1 MKNQLCKFIWLTGMV
16 LLAANMLA
24 VASIFWLG
32 IGLSGLFIVCA
43 AGAFAYFLHRLQK
56 SRDKH
61 EEIGRRMEHLAYHD
75 TLTGLPN
82 RRLFEDRSNLAL
94 IRAKRSGQ
102 IAAVMF
108 LDLDRFKMVNDS
120 LGHACG
126 DELIRITGERLQSC
140 LREGD
145 TVYRQGGDEFTLLLE
160 NISKPEDV
168 RLVAS
173 RIHAAMEKPYQLNGK
188 QHHITA
194 SVGISLYPT
203 DGETLDE
210 LIKHA
215 DKAMYGAK
223 KRGRNNYQFFASG
236 LDTLMTYKQEMETAL
251 RLALDNGELEMH
263 YQPQYELR
271 SKRIIG
277 VEAMIHWN
285 RAGKQVSSKE
295 WLPVAEETG
304 LIISIGEWAL
314 RTSCLKAKQWQAVGF
329 QPLKLSIGLSVAQF
343 NKDNLV
349 ERITEIL
356 AEVSLD
362 AKCIELDLAE
372 GISMLSV
379 QNVGEKL
386 RLLKQLGLRIAM
398 DDVCAGIFSGV
409 SSQQAPMDTI
419 KLDSNLIRNLP
430 EDRENQTLAVAI
442 TEMAERLQLN
452 LIAKGVDTQEQLA
465 HLYNLRCIEVQG
477 ELFSG
482 PLMDRDFEHLMQK
495 QAG

>member
-1 MKNQLCKFIWLTGMV
+1 MKNLLSKYAWQTGLV
-16 LLAANMLA
+16 LLVVNMLA
-24 VASIFWLG
+24 TASIFWLG
-32 IGLSGLFIVCA
+32 IGIGVVFISCA
-43 AGAFAYFLHRLQK
+43 AGAFAYFLHSLLK

-61 EEIGRRMEHLAYHD
+61 EEIGLRMEHLAYHD
-75 TLTGLPN
+75 ALTGLPN
-82 RRLFEDRSNLAL
+82 RRLFEDRLNLAL
-94 IRAKRSGQ
+94 VRAKRSGQ

-160 NISKPEDV
+160 NISKPADV
-168 RLVAS
+168 RLVAG
-173 RIHAAMEKPYQLNGK
+173 RIHAAMDIPYSLNGLE
-188 QHHITA
+188 HHITA

-223 KRGRNNYQFFASG
+223 KRGRNNFQFFASG
-236 LDTLMTYKQEMETAL
+236 LDTLMTYKHELETAL

-263 YQPQYELR
+263 YQPQYAL
-271 SKRIIG
+271 SNKRIIG

-285 RAGKQVSSKE
+285 RAGKQFSSNE
-295 WLPVAEETG
+295 WLAVAEETG

-314 RTSCLKAKQWQAVGF
+314 QTACLKAKQWQAVGF

-343 NKDNLV
+343 KKENLV
-349 ERITEIL
+349 ERISEIL
-356 AEVSLD
+356 AEVGLD
-362 AKCIELDLAE
+362 AKYLELDLAE

-379 QNVGEKL
+379 QSVGEKL

-398 DDVCAGIFSGV
+398 DDVCAGIFSGS
-409 SSQQAPMDTI
+409 SSQQVPMDTI
-419 KLDSNLIRNLP
+419 KLDSSLIRNLP
-430 EDRENQTLAVAI
+430 EDLENQTLAVAI
-442 TEMAERLQLN
+442 IEMAERLHLN
-452 LIAKGVDTQEQLA
+452 LIAKGVESQEQLA
-465 HLYNLRCIEVQG
+465 HLYKLRCKEVQG
-477 ELFSG
+477 ELLSG
-482 PLMDRDFEHLMQK
+482 PLMDSDFEHLMQQ

>member
-1 MKNQLCKFIWLTGMV
+1 MKNQLSKYAWLTGMI
-16 LLAANMLA
+16 LLAVNILA
-24 VASIFWLG
+24 AASIFWLG
-32 IGLSGLFIVCA
+32 IGLGGLFMGCA
-43 AGAFAYFLHRLQK
+43 AGAFVYFLHCLLE
-56 SRDKH
+56 SRDRH
-61 EEIGRRMEHLAYHD
+61 EDIGRRMEHLAYHD
-75 TLTGLPN
+75 ALTGLPN
-82 RRLFEDRSNLAL
+82 RRLFEDRLNLAL
-94 IRAKRSGQ
+94 IRSKRSGQ

-173 RIHAAMEKPYQLNGK
+173 RIHAAMEKPYQLNG
-188 QHHITA
+188 QELHITA

-203 DGETLDE
+203 DGETLDQ

-236 LDTLMTYKQEMETAL
+236 LDTLMTYKQEMEADL
-251 RLALDNGELEMH
+251 RLALDNEELEMH
-263 YQPQYELR
+263 YQPQYEL
-271 SKRIIG
+271 SNKRIIG
-277 VEAMIHWN
+277 VEAMIRWN

-314 RTSCLKAKQWQAVGF
+314 RTACLKAKQWQAVGF

-343 NKDNLV
+343 KKDNLV

-356 AEVSLD
+356 AEVGLD
-362 AKCIELDLAE
+362 AKCLELDLAE

-379 QNVGEKL
+379 QSVGEKL
-386 RLLKQLGLRIAM
+386 HLLKQLGLRIAM

-409 SSQQAPMDTI
+409 SSQQVPMDTI
-419 KLDSNLIRNLP
+419 KLDSSLIRNLP

-442 TEMAERLQLN
+442 TEMAERLKLN
-452 LIAKGVDTQEQLA
+452 LIAKGVDTKEQLA
-465 HLYNLRCIEVQG
+465 HLYNLRCKEVQG

-482 PLMDRDFEHLMQK
+482 PLMDSDFENLMQR

>member
-1 MKNQLCKFIWLTGMV
+1 MKNLPSQTAWLTGMA
-16 LLAANMLA
+16 LLAVNMLA
-24 VASIFWLG
+24 IASFFWLRLG
-32 IGLSGLFIVCA
+32 WSLLLISCA
-43 AGAFAYFLHRLQK
+43 AGGFAYFLRCVLA

-61 EEIGRRMEHLAYHD
+61 EEIGKHMEHLAYHD

-82 RRLFEDRSNLAL
+82 RRLFEDRLNLAL

-120 LGHACG
+120 LGHSYG

-173 RIHAAMEKPYQLNGK
+173 RIHVAMEKPYLLNGE

-203 DGETLDE
+203 DGDTLDE
-210 LIKHA
+210 LLQHA

-236 LDTLMTYKQEMETAL
+236 LETLMAHKQEMDNAL
-251 RLALDNGELEMH
+251 RHAIDNREMELH
-263 YQPQYELR
+263 YQPQYEL
-271 SKRIIG
+271 SNKRIIG

-285 RAGKQVSSKE
+285 RAGKQISSAE

-304 LIISIGEWAL
+304 LSIMIGDWAL
-314 RTSCLKAKQWQAVGF
+314 RTACLKVKQWQTLGLK
-329 QPLKLSIGLSVAQF
+329 PLRLSIGLSVAQF
-343 NKDNLV
+343 KKDNLV
-349 ERITEIL
+349 EQITGIL
-356 AEVSLD
+356 AETRLD
-362 AKCIELDLAE
+362 AESLELDLAE
-372 GISMLSV
+372 GISLLSV
-379 QNVGEKL
+379 QNVAEKL
-386 RLLKQLGLRIAM
+386 RLLKQLGLRITM
-398 DDVCAGIFSGV
+398 DDVCAGIFTGSN
-409 SSQQAPMDTI
+409 SQQAPMDTI
-419 KLDSNLIRNLP
+419 KLDSSLIRDLP

-452 LIAKGVDTQEQLA
+452 LIAKGVNTQEQLD
-465 HLYNLRCIEVQG
+465 HLTHLHCKEVQG

-482 PLMDRDFEHLMQK
+482 PLMDSDFEHLMQR
-495 QAG
+495 QTV

>member
-1 MKNQLCKFIWLTGMV
+1 MKNQLSKYAWLTGLV
-16 LLAANMLA
+16 LLAVNMLA
-24 VASIFWLG
+24 AVSIFWLG
-32 IGLSGLFIVCA
+32 IGWSGLIIACA
-43 AGAFAYFLHRLQK
+43 AGAFAYYLHSLLE

-61 EEIGRRMEHLAYHD
+61 EEISRRMEHLAYHD
-75 TLTGLPN
+75 AMTGLPN
-82 RRLFEDRSNLAL
+82 RRLFEDRLNLAL

-108 LDLDRFKMVNDS
+108 LDLDRFKLINDS

-168 RLVAS
+168 RLVAN
-173 RIHAAMEKPYQLNGK
+173 RIHAIMEEPYRFNGAE
-188 QHHITA
+188 HHITA
-194 SVGISLYPT
+194 SVGISLYPI

-223 KRGRNNYQFFASG
+223 KRGRNNFQFFASG

-251 RLALDNGELEMH
+251 RLAFDNGELEMH
-263 YQPQYELR
+263 YQPQYEL
-271 SKRIIG
+271 SNKRIIG

-285 RAGKQVSSKE
+285 REGKEVSSKE

-314 RTSCLKAKQWQAVGF
+314 RTACLKVKQWQAIGF

-343 NKDNLV
+343 KKDNLV

-356 AEVSLD
+356 AEVGLD
-362 AKCIELDLAE
+362 AKCVELDVAE

-379 QNVGEKL
+379 QKVGEKL

-398 DDVCAGIFSGV
+398 DDVCAGIFSGA
-409 SSQQAPMDTI
+409 SSHQVPMDTI
-419 KLDSNLIRNLP
+419 KLDSNLVRDLP

-442 TEMAERLQLN
+442 TEMAERLNLN
-452 LIAKGVDTQEQLA
+452 LIAKGVETQEQLA
-465 HLYNLRCIEVQG
+465 HLFNLRCKEVQG

-482 PLMDRDFEHLMQK
+482 PLMESDFEHLMQQ